1 MRAVFR
7 GNGLTILWFA
17 GLVFAIAVAAHF
29 VAHPGP
35 APVEARFARWVQS
48 LPLATLARLG
58 NDLAYGWVSGAVGVT
73 AALIALA
80 RKRWDVAILIT
91 GALLIRSTN
100 TIVKQLVERPRPTEA
115 EVQITEHASGYSFPS
130 GHTFG
135 SALLLGALILTLW
148 RLPVS
153 RRSQFAGTIV
163 LLLLVI
169 DCGMARVYVGAHWPT
184 DVGGAWLIAALCLVV
199 LGRIAYFI
207 WLRIGPMDHFRPV
220 NGGSIRK

>member
-1 MRAVFR
+1 
-7 GNGLTILWFA
+7 
-17 GLVFAIAVAAHF
+17 
-29 VAHPGP
+29 
-35 APVEARFARWVQS
+35 
-48 LPLATLARLG
+48 LG
-58 NDLAYGWVSGAVGVT
+58 NDLAYRWVSGAIGV
-73 AALIALA
+73 AVALVALT
-80 RKRWDVAILIT
+80 RKRWDIAILIA

-115 EVQITEHASGYSFPS
+115 EVRITEHATGYSFPS

-135 SALLLGALILTLW
+135 SALLLGALALALW

-153 RRSQFAGTIV
+153 RRSQVAGTIV
-163 LLLLVI
+163 LAVLAL

-184 DVGGAWLIAALCLVV
+184 DVGGAWLIAALWLVV
-199 LGRIAYFI
+199 LGRIAEFI